1 MALATDALTRLFSN
15 DWGRLRIARDIG
27 MAAVGRIG
35 PARRYFMQHAGGATG
50 DLPRLLQGEALNAA

>member
-1 MALATDALTRLFSN
+1 L
-15 DWGRLRIARDIG
+15 ARDVG

-35 PARRYFMQHAGGATG
+35 PARRFFMRHAGGAIG